1 MPLYHFGDL
10 MNIID
15 SFNILTGATAFV
27 LLCIGSAWL
36 RGRLKKREVLKR
48 DRVDIHKIMLDRT
61 CKHGPSGDFRLYYL
75 SDEVTP
81 SEFFNYAMAGLHWPE
96 INDVVQKNDYV
107 YVNMASLN
115 KHGGRDDLLM
125 WFFGGEEQEEFV
137 KELALLLNTY
147 EKAGCPPLEVE
158 ESVESIVARARG
170 ETVDLLNKYGF
181 VWAEGS

>member
-1 MPLYHFGDL
+1 MINL
-10 MNIID
+10 D
-15 SFNILTGATAFV
+15 SFGILTGATAFV

-36 RGRLKKREVLKR
+36 RGRLEKREVLTR
-48 DRVDIHKIMLDRT
+48 DRVDIHKIMLDRI
-61 CKHGPSGDFRLYYL
+61 CKHDPSGDFRLYYL

-81 SEFFNYAMAGLHWPE
+81 SEFFNYAMTGLHWPE
-96 INDVVQKNDYV
+96 INGVVQKNDYV
-107 YVNMASLN
+107 YANMASLN
-115 KHGGRDDLLM
+115 KHGERDDLRM
-125 WFFGGEEQEEFV
+125 WFFGERDKKGFV

-181 VWAEGS
+181 VWAEGT

>member
-1 MPLYHFGDL
+1 MIILDKYDILAYTIQAMVTIGTIHFTL
-10 MNIID
+10 K
-15 SFNILTGATAFV
+15 F
-27 LLCIGSAWL
+27 L
-36 RGRLKKREVLKR
+36 RRRKRKFISYR
-48 DRVDIHKIMLDRT
+48 NRVDIHKIMLDRI

-81 SEFFNYAMAGLHWPE
+81 SEFFNYAMTGLHWPE
-96 INDVVQKNDYV
+96 INGVVQKNDYV
-107 YVNMASLN
+107 CANMFCLN
-115 KHGGRDDLLM
+115 KHGERDDLRM
-125 WFFGGEEQEEFV
+125 WFFGREEQRGFV